1 MNTLQRISIIGLAA
15 VGAAVL
21 APSAAMADGRGHG
34 TLFVKNKEF
43 AGIKGVAAEKVV
55 AGFGNRG
62 FGGGFGGFGGFG
74 GGFGGG
80 FDGFGNRGFHDGAFF
95 KGQKLFAGPKGVA
108 KLKTFARV
116 N

>member
-43 AGIKGVAAEKVV
+43 AGIKGVAAQKVV

-62 FGGGFGGFGGFG
+62 FGGGFGDGFGDGFGGFG
-74 GGFGGG
+74 GG
-80 FDGFGNRGFHDGAFF
+80 RGFNDGAFF
-95 KGQKLFAGPKGVA
+95 KAQKLFAGPKGVA

-116 N
+116 D